1 MPLYIKEGD
10 VDSLVDV
17 KDAIAALE
25 DGFRHWRRD
34 GTENL
39 PRQRLPLPQPA
50 RALNLMAASAPTLGI
65 CGHKAY
71 FGGCHHVTLYSIE
84 QKRLLAVIEAGRL
97 GAIRTGAASGVAT
110 RYLAREGASVV
121 GIVGTGRQARTQLLA
136 MAAVRPVASVRVFG
150 RDAERRQAFATE
162 MAAALSCDVEPC
174 DTAEACVRE
183 AHIVVAATNSA
194 EPVVHGD
201 WLSPGAHVN
210 AIGANGYARRELD
223 DAAVLHAALVATDDR
238 DQARTEAREL
248 IDLTRDGKLDW
259 EDVVELGDLVQ
270 HNHPGRAGDDDIT
283 LFKSL
288 GIALEDI
295 AFGKLIYDRAMAA
308 GAGSSLQTD

>member
-1 MPLYIKEGD
+1 MPLYIKEED

-17 KDAIAALE
+17 GDAIAALE
-25 DGFRHWRRD
+25 DAFRHWRHA

-39 PRQRLPLPQPA
+39 PRQRLPLPG
-50 RALNLMAASAPTLGI
+50 RAFNLMAASSQELGI
-65 CGHKAY
+65 CGHKGY

-84 QKRLLAVIEAGRL
+84 EKRLLAVIEAGRL

-110 RYLAREGASVV
+110 RYLAREAASVA
-121 GIVGTGRQARTQLLA
+121 GIIGTGRQARTQLLA
-136 MAAVRPVASVRVFG
+136 IAAVRPLRAVRVFG
-150 RDAERRQAFATE
+150 RDAGRRQAFAAE
-162 MAAALSCDVEPC
+162 MMAALSCEVEPC
-174 DTAEACVRE
+174 ETAEACVRD
-183 AHIVVAATNSA
+183 AHIVVAATNSS

-201 WLSPGAHVN
+201 WLAPGSHVN

-223 DAAVLHAALVATDDR
+223 DAAVLHAAVVATDDR
-238 DQARTEAREL
+238 VQAQTEAREL

-259 EDVVELGDLVQ
+259 DDVVELGDLVQ
-270 HNHPGRAGDDDIT
+270 LNHPGRGNDTDIT

-295 AFGKLIYDRAMAA
+295 AFGKVIYERALAA
-308 GAGSSLQTD
+308 GRGTEMG

>member
-1 MPLYIKEGD
+1 MPLYIKEED
-10 VDSLVDV
+10 VASLVGV
-17 KDAIAALE
+17 EDAIAALE
-25 DGFRHWRRD
+25 DGFSHWRCD

-39 PRQRLPLPQPA
+39 PRQRLPLPAPA
-50 RALNLMAASAPTLGI
+50 RALNIMAASSPTWGI

-84 QKRLLAVIEAGRL
+84 EKRLLAVIEAGRL

-110 RYLAREGASVV
+110 RYLAREDSSVV
-121 GIVGTGRQARTQLLA
+121 GIIGTGRQARTQLLA
-136 MAAVRPVASVRVFG
+136 MAAVRSLRSVRVFG
-150 RDAERRQAFATE
+150 RDAGRRQSFADE
-162 MAAALSCDVEPC
+162 MAAILSCEVEPC
-174 DTAEACVRE
+174 DTAEACVRD
-183 AHIVVAATNSA
+183 AHIVVAATNSS
-194 EPVVHGD
+194 EPVVLGD
-201 WLSPGAHVN
+201 WLAPGCHVN

-238 DQARTEAREL
+238 DQAQTEAREL

-259 EDVVELGDLVQ
+259 DEVVELGDLVQ
-270 HNHPGRAGDDDIT
+270 HNHPGRGSDNDIT

-295 AFGKLIYDRAMAA
+295 AFGKVIYDRALAA
-308 GAGSSLQTD
+308 GRGTKMG

>member
-1 MPLYIKEGD
+1 MPLYIKDSD
-10 VDSLVDV
+10 VDDLVDI

-39 PRQRLPLPQPA
+39 PRQRLPLPMPA
-50 RALNLMAASAPTLGI
+50 RSLNLMAASSPALGI

-84 QKRLLAVIEAGRL
+84 EKRLLAVIEAGRL

-110 RYLAREGASVV
+110 RYLARKDASVV
-121 GIVGTGRQARTQLLA
+121 GIIGTGRQARTQLLA
-136 MAAVRPVASVRVFG
+136 MAAVRSVRSVRVFG
-150 RDAERRQAFATE
+150 RDPGRRKIFADE
-162 MAAALSCDVEPC
+162 MEAALSCDVKACE
-174 DTAEACVRE
+174 TAEECVRE
-183 AHIVVAATNSA
+183 SHIVVAATNSSA
-194 EPVVHGD
+194 PVVLGD
-201 WLSPGAHVN
+201 WLAPGSHVN

-259 EDVVELGDLVQ
+259 DNVVELGDLVQ
-270 HNHPGRAGDDDIT
+270 HNHPGRGSDNDIT

-295 AFGKLIYDRAMAA
+295 AFGKMIYDRALTA
-308 GAGSSLQTD
+308 GRGAEME

>member
-1 MPLYIKEGD
+1 MPLYIKDSD
-10 VDSLVDV
+10 VDSLVDI

-39 PRQRLPLPQPA
+39 PRQRLPLPMPA
-50 RALNLMAASAPTLGI
+50 RALNVMAASSPALGI
-65 CGHKAY
+65 CGLKAY
-71 FGGCHHVTLYSIE
+71 FGGCHHVMLLSIE
-84 QKRLLAVIEAGRL
+84 EKRLLAVIEAGRL

-110 RYLAREGASVV
+110 RYLARKDASVV
-121 GIVGTGRQARTQLLA
+121 GIIGTGRQARTQLLA
-136 MAAVRPVASVRVFG
+136 MAAVRSLRSVRVFG
-150 RDAERRQAFATE
+150 RDAGRRKVFADE
-162 MAAALSCDVEPC
+162 MAAALSCEVKAC
-174 DTAEACVRE
+174 DTAEDCVRDS
-183 AHIVVAATNSA
+183 HIVVAATNSSA
-194 EPVVHGD
+194 PVVLGD
-201 WLSPGAHVN
+201 WLAPGSHVN

-259 EDVVELGDLVQ
+259 DDVVELGDLVQ
-270 HNHPGRAGDDDIT
+270 HNHRGRGSDNDIT

-295 AFGKLIYDRAMAA
+295 AFGKLIYDRALAA
-308 GAGSSLQTD
+308 GRGAEMG